1 MEIKKIFEKIH
12 KQEEEK
18 EYFFALLL
26 EEEKVKSA
34 LWIAEG
40 ETVRVLRKGEDQFWE
55 AEEEI
60 LSAVDA
66 CLPPIYEGEKEP
78 SKIIFGIPSYWVEEE
93 GVNTSKIELL
103 KRICRELDLTAIGF
117 VVVSEAVV
125 YHLKTIEGIPP
136 TAILVGLEKKKIT
149 VTLVKLGKILGNEV
163 VERSGN
169 LGEDVVEG
177 VSRFLPQEVIP
188 PRIVLYGEEGEGEKE
203 ELMGFS
209 WNNFPQLNFLH
220 LPKVEILPSDFDIY
234 SVSLAGGREIKKEEG
249 ITVTRLI
256 KEEKEKVLEEE
267 TLRES
272 VVSEETFLKKEE
284 KKEEEFEEKKEEP
297 FLETKVSPE
306 EFGFVLEKD
315 IAEKKISSPDTKIVT
330 RSHEETSSSKI
341 QSAKKISLP
350 KINFSLFSNLFL
362 GIKNFFSKI
371 SFSFLLPK
379 GVKKAGIL
387 AIIVLLFLGGIF
399 FLAWWY
405 LPKAEVILW
414 VKPQVV
420 EKNFTL
426 KLDPKIPTP
435 NLAELIIPA
444 EEVKTIIT
452 GQKKK
457 TTTGTKLVGEQAKGE
472 ITIYNRTSQE
482 KTFEAG
488 TQIIGPNNLKFTL
501 DEKVTIASE
510 SAGSDY
516 TRIPGK
522 AKAKVTAMEI
532 GSEGNLA
539 AGTEFSIANFSKSDY
554 VAKNEEAFTGGTS
567 REVQMVA
574 KKDQE
579 KLLEELTEEL
589 KGKALEE
596 LQKKVPS
603 EKKLIEESLAWK
615 VEEKEFDKK
624 VGEEGDELSLTLKVS
639 FTALTFCEQDFQQIA
654 EEEIK
659 KAIPSGFEYKPEETE
674 TQFTFK
680 NINKE
685 GVATFDAYFKASLF
699 PVLDLEAIKKNLAGK
714 YPEIGK
720 AYLGSFPQV
729 DSYEAKI
736 FPRFPGRLATF
747 PWIAKNI
754 RIEIRK
760 K

>member
-1 MEIKKIFEKIH
+1 MEIKKIFEKVH

-26 EEEKVKSA
+26 EEGKAKSA
-34 LWIAEG
+34 LWTVE
-40 ETVRVLRKGEDQFWE
+40 EEVVRVLRRGEDQSWQTDKE
-55 AEEEI
+55 V

-66 CLPPIYEGEKEP
+66 CLPPIYEGEGEP
-78 SKIIFGIPSYWVEEE
+78 SKIIFGIPSYWAEEE
-93 GVNTSKIELL
+93 GADVSKIELL
-103 KRICRELDLTAIGF
+103 KRVCRELELTAIGF
-117 VVVSEAVV
+117 VVIPEAVV
-125 YHLKTIEGIPP
+125 YHLKTVEGVPP
-136 TAILVGLEKKKIT
+136 TAILVGLGKKKIT
-149 VTLVKLGKILGNEV
+149 VTLVKLGKVLGSEV

-177 VSRFLPQEVIP
+177 VSRLLPQEVIP
-188 PRIVLYGEEGEGEKE
+188 PRIVLYGGEGETEKE
-203 ELMGFS
+203 ELMSFS

-220 LPKVEILPSDFDIY
+220 LPKVEVLPSDFDIC
-234 SVSLAGGREIKKEEG
+234 SVALAGGREIKKEEG
-249 ITVTRLI
+249 IVVTRLI
-256 KEEKEKVLEEE
+256 KEEREKILEEAP
-267 TLRES
+267 RES
-272 VVSEETFLKKEE
+272 IAPERDFFEKEEE
-284 KKEEEFEEKKEEP
+284 KKEGFEEKKEES

-315 IAEKKISSPDTKIVT
+315 VAEEKLSSSDAEVASRP
-330 RSHEETSSSKI
+330 HEEVSFSKT
-341 QSAKKISLP
+341 QPQRKMGLT
-350 KINFSLFSNLFL
+350 KINFSLFSSLFL
-362 GIKNFFSKI
+362 GIKNFFSKT
-371 SFSFLLPK
+371 SFGFLLPK
-379 GVKKAGIL
+379 GVKKAGVLVIV
-387 AIIVLLFLGGIF
+387 VLLFVGGIF

-426 KLDPKIPTP
+426 KLDPKISAP
-435 NLAELIIPA
+435 NRAELIIPA
-444 EEVKTIIT
+444 EEVKTIIA

-457 TTTGTKLVGEQAKGE
+457 TTTGTKLVGEPAKGE

-482 KTFEAG
+482 KTFETG

-501 DEKVTIASE
+501 DEKVVVASE

-539 AGTEFSIANFSKSDY
+539 SGTEFSIANFSKSDY
-554 VAKNEEAFTGGTS
+554 VAKNEEAFSGGTS
-567 REVQMVA
+567 REVQVVA
-574 KKDQE
+574 KEDQE
-579 KLLEELTEEL
+579 KLLGELMEEL

-596 LQKKVPS
+596 LQKEVPS
-603 EKKLIEESLAWK
+603 GKKLIEESLSWK
-615 VEEKEFDKK
+615 IEEKKFDKK
-624 VGEEGDELSLTLKVS
+624 VGEEGSELSLSLKAS
-639 FTALTFCEQDFQQIA
+639 FSALTFSEQDFQQIA

-659 KAIPSGFEYKPEETE
+659 KSIPSGFEYKPEETE

-685 GVATFDAYFKASLF
+685 GVATFDAYFKALLF

-720 AYLGSFPQV
+720 AYLGSLPQV

-736 FPRFPGRLATF
+736 FPRFPGKLVTF
-747 PWIAKNI
+747 PRIAKNI
-754 RIEIRK
+754 KIEIRK